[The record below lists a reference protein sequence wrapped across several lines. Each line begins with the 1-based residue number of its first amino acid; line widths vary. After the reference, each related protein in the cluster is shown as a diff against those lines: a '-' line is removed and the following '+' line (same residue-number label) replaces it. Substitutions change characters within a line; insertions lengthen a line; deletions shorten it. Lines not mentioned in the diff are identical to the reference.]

1 MNSLR
6 KTLLATLSTTCILPA
21 SCTDLD
27 SSADQAMVTETS
39 TETFTETATESAESM
54 EAARAADAAE
64 NLTEANAHEHS
75 GRGNGTNGTVL
86 PERYDERFPH
96 AQEAPADQP
105 PAAEAPGAAGANPE
119 MNEHPV
125 APAQVEAPAAPPAA
139 PGAEPYFQNCAA
151 ARAAGAAPLHA
162 GDPGYRSQLD
172 RDKDGVACE

>member
-1 MNSLR
+1 
-6 KTLLATLSTTCILPA
+6 
-21 SCTDLD
+21 
-27 SSADQAMVTETS
+27 MVTETS
-39 TETFTETATESAESM
+39 TETATASAESM
-54 EAARAADAAE
+54 EEARAEDAAANPAE
-64 NLTEANAHEHS
+64 VNAHEHS
-75 GRGNGTNGTVL
+75 GRGNGTVL
-86 PERYDERFPH
+86 PERYDERFPR
-96 AQEAPADQP
+96 AQEAAADQP
-105 PAAEAPGAAGANPE
+105 PAPEAPGANPE

>member
-6 KTLLATLSTTCILPA
+6 TTLLATLSTTCILLA
-21 SCTDLD
+21 SCTDVD

-39 TETFTETATESAESM
+39 TETFTETATASAESM
-54 EAARAADAAE
+54 EEARAADATE
-64 NLTEANAHEHS
+64 NPAEANAHEHS
-75 GRGNGTNGTVL
+75 GRGNGTVL
-86 PERYDERFPH
+86 PERYDERFPR

-105 PAAEAPGAAGANPE
+105 PAAEAPGANPE

-125 APAQVEAPAAPPAA
+125 APAQVEAPAPAAPPAA

-162 GDPGYRSQLD
+162 GEPGYRSQLD

>member
-1 MNSLR
+1 M
-6 KTLLATLSTTCILPA
+6 
-21 SCTDLD
+21 D

-39 TETFTETATESAESM
+39 TETFTETATASAESM
-54 EAARAADAAE
+54 EEARAADATE
-64 NLTEANAHEHS
+64 NPAEANAHEHS
-75 GRGNGTNGTVL
+75 GRGNGTVL
-86 PERYDERFPH
+86 PERYDDRFPR

-119 MNEHPV
+119 MNEPPV
-125 APAQVEAPAAPPAA
+125 APAHVDAPAAPPAA
-139 PGAEPYFQNCAA
+139 PGGEIYFQNCAA

>member
-1 MNSLR
+1 
-6 KTLLATLSTTCILPA
+6 
-21 SCTDLD
+21 
-27 SSADQAMVTETS
+27 MVTETS
-39 TETFTETATESAESM
+39 TETFTETATASAESM
-54 EAARAADAAE
+54 EEARAADAAE
-64 NLTEANAHEHS
+64 NPAEANAHEHS

-86 PERYDERFPH
+86 PERYDDRFPR

-105 PAAEAPGAAGANPE
+105 PAPEAPGAAGANPE

-125 APAQVEAPAAPPAA
+125 APAHVDAPAAPPAA
-139 PGAEPYFQNCAA
+139 PGGETYFQNCAA